1 MRTTW
6 MMGVLRFLL
15 VVTVVGLASGTGSI
29 LAATRTWTGAG
40 GDNFWTTAAN
50 WGGTAPVAGD
60 DLVFPSGAA
69 RLTNTNN
76 LTAGTS
82 FNSISFTGPAG
93 GYAISGN
100 DIQLVAGLT
109 ADNSATNSVILFV
122 VLTASQTFTV
132 SGDRLSLGAIELGSN
147 TLTFA
152 GATGVVELNGVVSGT
167 GGISSSLGVFFVD
180 TSASYT
186 GPTTVTGGNFA
197 VVGPS
202 LSPSSVV
209 TVNGGLLQY
218 SNGGSTGPV
227 TVHSPATLACEGGGG
242 SQVGN
247 LTDLTMQS
255 GSNLS
260 MAMYSLSN
268 YGQLNASG
276 SVSLGGATFNSGW
289 SFISS
294 TGNTFTIIN
303 KTSPGAIT
311 GTFNGLAEG
320 ATFTQGVRT
329 YQITYVGGTGNDV
342 VITDVT
348 AGGPTPTPTP
358 TATPTATPTPTPT
371 VTPTSP
377 PTPGPDIPTTGGGG
391 AIAFMILLAVA
402 GVLLVRRYAS

>member
-1 MRTTW
+1 M
-6 MMGVLRFLL
+6 RFLL
-15 VVTVVGLASGTGSI
+15 VGTVVGLAAGTGTI
-29 LAATRTWTGAG
+29 LAATKTWTGAG

-50 WGGTAPVAGD
+50 WGGTVPVAGD

-76 LTAGTS
+76 LTPGTS

-109 ADNSATNSVILFV
+109 ADNSATNSVNLFI

-132 SGDRLSLGAIELGSN
+132 SGDRLRLGAIELGSH

-152 GATGVVELNGVVSGT
+152 GASGIVELNGIVSGT
-167 GGISSSLGVFFVD
+167 GGISSSAGVVFLLV
-180 TSASYT
+180 SASYT
-186 GPTTVTGGNFA
+186 GPTTVTAGSFA

-202 LSPSSVV
+202 LSLSSVV

-218 SNGGSTGPV
+218 ANGGRTGPV
-227 TVHSPATLACEGGGG
+227 TVNAPGRLFCGGGATQLG
-242 SQVGN
+242 S

-255 GSNLS
+255 GSMLS
-260 MAMYSLSN
+260 MAMNSLSD
-268 YGQLNASG
+268 YGQLNPASG
-276 SVSLGGATFNSGW
+276 NVSLGNATLDLGW
-289 SFISS
+289 SFTSI
-294 TGNTFTIIN
+294 TGDAFTIIN
-303 KTSPGAIT
+303 KTSAGAIT
-311 GTFNGLAEG
+311 GTFAGLAEG
-320 ATFTQGVRT
+320 ATFTGNGRT

-402 GVLLVRRYAS
+402 GVLLVRRYTS